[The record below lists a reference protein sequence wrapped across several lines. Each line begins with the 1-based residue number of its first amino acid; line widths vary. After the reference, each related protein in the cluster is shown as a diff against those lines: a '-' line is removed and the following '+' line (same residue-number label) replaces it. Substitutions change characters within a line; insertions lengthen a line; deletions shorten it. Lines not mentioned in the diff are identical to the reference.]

1 MPVTTSHA
9 DSADSKYPHDRVVF
23 FSDAVFAIAITLLA
37 VEIKVPGHAE
47 VAAAGGILA
56 ALHRMLPLFIG
67 FAVSFLVTALFW
79 KSHLQLC
86 RHIRQ
91 FDDRLIWLN
100 VLQLLLI
107 GLLPF
112 STALYSDYFGSH
124 EAFSVYCAH
133 LAAIGLA
140 GYWLHA
146 YAVRKE
152 GLAQRLGALQA
163 QAMKLRAAVSPVVF
177 ALCIP
182 VGMVA
187 PWLGRFGFLAVFL
200 LQWGVMRVYQRR
212 IRQAQAAPAP

>member
-1 MPVTTSHA
+1 MSHA
-9 DSADSKYPHDRVVF
+9 DSADAKYPHDRVVF

-37 VEIKVPGHAE
+37 VEIKVPGHAQVE
-47 VAAAGGILA
+47 AAGGILA
-56 ALHRMLPLFIG
+56 ALQGMLPLFIG

-124 EAFSVYCAH
+124 QAFAVYCAH
-133 LAAIGLA
+133 LAAIGAAAL
-140 GYWLHA
+140 LMHA

-152 GLAQRLGALQA
+152 GLVQRLGALQA
-163 QAMKLRAAVSPVVF
+163 RAMTLRVAIAPVVF

-182 VGMVA
+182 LAMVA
-187 PWLGRFGFLAVFL
+187 PVLGRLGFVAVFV
-200 LQWGVMRVYQRR
+200 LQWVVMRVYRRR
-212 IRQAQAAPAP
+212 ILLQAAAAT